1 MTDVLTT
8 SEAAKRC
15 GVSFRTVIRWVE
27 RGELNA
33 YRLPGRGDYR
43 VPVEELRR
51 FMRAHGIPEPDAPHG
66 LARRVLIV
74 DDEPGMANAISRV
87 LTNARFETR
96 IAADGFL
103 AGSLLHTFKPGL
115 MTLDLRMPN
124 LDGFGVLD
132 RLRETPPPFPLKV
145 LVVSADTSA
154 RLDAARARGAD
165 AVLAK
170 PFLNEDLLAAVDRL
184 YAES

>member
-1 MTDVLTT
+1 MTEILTT
-8 SEAAKRC
+8 TAAAKRC

-43 VPVEELRR
+43 VPLDELRR
-51 FMRAHGIPEPDAPHG
+51 FMRVHGIPDPDAPQG
-66 LARRVLIV
+66 LARRALIV
-74 DDEPGMANAISRV
+74 DDEPGMANAIARV
-87 LTNARFETR
+87 LIAAKFETR
-96 IAADGFL
+96 TAGDGFL
-103 AGSLLHTFKPGL
+103 AGTLLHTFKPGL
-115 MTLDLRMPN
+115 MTLDLKMPN

-132 RLRETPPPFPLKV
+132 RLREAPPPFPLKV
-145 LVVSADTSA
+145 LVVSADAPS

-170 PFLNEDLLAAVDRL
+170 PFANEELTAAVDRL
-184 YAES
+184 YRES